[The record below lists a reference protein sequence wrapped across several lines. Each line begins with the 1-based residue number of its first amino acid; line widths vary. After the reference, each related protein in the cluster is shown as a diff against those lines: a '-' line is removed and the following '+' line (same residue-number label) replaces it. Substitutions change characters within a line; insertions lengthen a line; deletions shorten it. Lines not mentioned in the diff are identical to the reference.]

1 MVLPKQF
8 RLLSFFFLL
17 LLLSSCS
24 NTRGNVVIVSEDAMI
39 TLAVPDGIIER
50 YRVLAEAFMA
60 DNEGVTVHVESM
72 DRLIGS
78 DPNPAHALAQS
89 ADLFPS
95 GTAFAGDWQAL
106 TLNLTPLANAANFDA
121 HDFPVGLLYAAD
133 DTIRHLPV
141 TVYPSLVLYN
151 KAHFDVA
158 GLAYPAPDW
167 TWEEFV
173 SLATRLTQRY
183 GDFTA
188 QYGWADGLNTHALVA
203 AGLAGHLVDYTNTP
217 PTPRLTEEEVVEA
230 VARYVSLYSGDKNV
244 APVPRSAFSA
254 SSETQTLIRE
264 RRVAIWLG
272 NYNDL
277 GSYSEQDIGV
287 LSLPVING
295 REDRRLY
302 VFSRGFAVSA
312 ATQQP
317 QAAWQLLEYL
327 SRQPDLD
334 ENAMPARASVR
345 QATGFWE
352 NVDPQIANLIEKELV
367 NSFELANAPASH
379 ALTQAVTAILLE
391 DISVIEALAR
401 EEAKLEQVLAGQIEP
416 LEPLSSSHGIEE
428 RGGQIL
434 FVTNSMHYHRHQA
447 LAQAFA
453 EENPDFS
460 VEIAPPRWTFIHGA
474 MFRTMDQAY
483 GHRQADCFIYEPL
496 HSPVEAARVL
506 DLDALLELDP
516 NIDRDTF
523 YPVALSAFVNE
534 GALLALPNQFA
545 LPLIG
550 YDTLLFDRANI
561 NYPEAGWTLDDF
573 LDTAVALS
581 TGENSQKQYGY
592 VPHQG
597 DFHDAL
603 TFLYAFGVDLLDR
616 TVDPPTARFDTPTVA
631 NALAWYV
638 ALSETYGVKPVYGT
652 NSYDV
657 STVGS
662 GMQTLAERRN
672 LFANRRG
679 AMWRDDGSE
688 WEGAYAT
695 PTAAIE
701 ERQYTTFPIA
711 SAGEVVLPLDVTGL
725 YISAKTEQRQAC
737 WQWITFLSEHD
748 PGVGI
753 PARISVAHSE
763 EFQLRAGPAAAIMLQ
778 NVEQT
783 SQRQIMSVPEWMN
796 LRGWYSI
803 ALTRTLEEEITAAA
817 ALAATQV
824 EFESYRHCVI
834 ERELFQPE
842 HWGRRLVECADPAS
856 PYVILGVE

>member
-1 MVLPKQF
+1 MGRFYLVL
-8 RLLSFFFLL
+8 LALL
-17 LLLSSCS
+17 LLLVSCRDGQS
-24 NTRGNVVIVSEDAMI
+24 NTVMLPATGSL
-39 TLAVPDGIIER
+39 TLAVPDGTVDR
-50 YRVLAEAFMA
+50 YRALAAAFMEEH
-60 DNEGVTVHVESM
+60 EGITVQVESLS
-72 DRLIGS
+72 RLSGNAS
-78 DPNPAHALAQS
+78 NPARALAQS

-95 GTAFAGDWQAL
+95 GYAFAGDWQTLAL
-106 TLNLTPLANAANFDA
+106 DLTPFAASAAFDA
-121 HDFPVGLLYAAD
+121 GDFPAGLLYAPD
-133 DTIRHLPV
+133 GTIRHLPQELD
-141 TVYPSLVLYN
+141 PSLVFYN
-151 KAHFDVA
+151 KGLFDVA
-158 GLAYPAPDW
+158 GLPYPTPDW
-167 TWEEFV
+167 TWEEFLL
-173 SLATRLTQRY
+173 LATQLTQRY

-217 PTPRLTEEEVVEA
+217 PTPRLTEKEVVEA
-230 VARYVSLYSGDKNV
+230 IVRYMSLYSGDKNV

-254 SSETQTLIRE
+254 SSEAQTLIRE
-264 RRVAIWLG
+264 RRVAMWLS
-272 NYNDL
+272 NYSDL

-312 ATQQP
+312 ATQYP

-327 SRQPDLD
+327 SRQSGLD
-334 ENAMPARASVR
+334 ENAVPARVSVR

-379 ALTQAVTAILLE
+379 ALAQAVTAILLE
-391 DISVIEALAR
+391 DISVTEALAR

-416 LEPLSSSHGIEE
+416 LEPVISSHGIEE
-428 RGGQIL
+428 IRGHIL
-434 FVTNSMHYHRHQA
+434 FVTNSMHYHRHRA

-453 EENPDFS
+453 EENPGLS
-460 VEIAPPRWTFIHGA
+460 VEVAAPRWTFIHGT

-483 GHRQADCFIYEPL
+483 GNRQADCFIYEPL
-496 HSPVEAARVL
+496 HSPAEAARVL

-523 YPVALSAFVNE
+523 YPVALSAFVYE

-550 YDTLLFDRANI
+550 YDTLLFDRASI
-561 NYPEAGWTLDDF
+561 SYPEAGWTLDDF

-581 TGENSQKQYGY
+581 TGENAQKQYGY

-603 TFLYAFGVDLLDR
+603 AFLYAFGVDLLDR

-657 STVGS
+657 SKAGS
-662 GMQTLAERRN
+662 GMQTLAERRT

-695 PTAAIE
+695 PTAAIK

-711 SAGEVVLPLDVTGL
+711 SAGEIVLPLDVTGL
-725 YISAKTEQRQAC
+725 YISARTEQRQAC

-778 NVEQT
+778 NAEQT
-783 SQRQIMSVPEWMN
+783 SRQQIMQVPEWMN

-803 ALTRTLEEEITAAA
+803 ALTRALEEEITAAA

-834 ERELFQPE
+834 DRELLEPE

-856 PYVILGVE
+856 PYVILGE